1 MKKLLDLAQH
11 SWIQSES
18 LTDLQLVVF
27 MLIKLICPTSST
39 VQLIKHKAFIYYINI
54 VKKKC
59 AHHAKPNFKMFEK
72 TRLCPFQAD
81 SQSPLCD
88 PVTLSQRLNTAWP
101 SDCHGRFN

>member
-39 VQLIKHKAFIYYINI
+39 IQLIKHKAFIYYINI
-54 VKKKC
+54 VKKNVLIMLNLTLKC
-59 AHHAKPNFKMFEK
+59 LKRQDYVLF
-72 TRLCPFQAD
+72 RLTHSHPCVIL
-81 SQSPLCD
+81 SLCLRD
-88 PVTLSQRLNTAWP
+88 
-101 SDCHGRFN
+101 